1 MNDCKMDEMFSSA
14 KRRKATKGL
23 SSSGHCRELRGEL
36 LLLFGGVWLRLESL
50 SPIIVADSSIARLR

>member
-1 MNDCKMDEMFSSA
+1 MNDCSTDEMFSSA

-36 LLLFGGVWLRLESL
+36 LLFGGVWLRFESL
-50 SPIIVADSSIARLR
+50 SPMIVADSSMVQLG